1 MSEVMKLR
9 AKYWL
14 NDENIAWKDGTA
26 SSMVS
31 EKGIGYR
38 E

>member
-14 NDENIAWKDGTA
+14 NDENTARKDATA
-26 SSMVS
+26 MSTV
-31 EKGIGYR
+31 
-38 E
+38 